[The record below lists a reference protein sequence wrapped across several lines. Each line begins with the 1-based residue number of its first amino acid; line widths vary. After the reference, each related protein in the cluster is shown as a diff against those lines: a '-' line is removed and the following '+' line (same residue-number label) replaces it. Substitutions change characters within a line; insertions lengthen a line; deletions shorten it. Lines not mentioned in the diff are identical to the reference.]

1 MMGLCPLLDTKA
13 KEAQPMK
20 NTGKILIFTALA
32 ALVCLTACENSKNS
46 DSSQVT
52 TVSQTAA
59 SESSLSDSSIVPAVT
74 SETVCETTTTTSA
87 SASATKQT
95 TSASTSVQTTSA
107 STSVQKTT
115 TSSSQTGKK
124 KTESTPDSSAS
135 DKKQSETKTGKVGV
149 GNYKLSLYDMD
160 GYPKWQFRNMYTD
173 RWLEADV
180 SASLNTELYSI
191 DVSVIENPPTVKEDG
206 RVSYKDIFV
215 PYQIIRSQQLKDT
228 KLFDSIVCY
237 YNVAY
242 KYTVRLEIELGGKYR
257 LANYSFAKDGS
268 PSAWLAKNADKYSS
282 VSSDPKDY
290 LFVLDHIDLNG

>member
-1 MMGLCPLLDTKA
+1 
-13 KEAQPMK
+13 MK

-32 ALVCLTACENSKNS
+32 ALVCLTACENSKSS
-46 DSSQVT
+46 DSSQVM

-87 SASATKQT
+87 SASATK
-95 TSASTSVQTTSA
+95 QTTSA

-215 PYQIIRSQQLKDT
+215 PYQIIRSQQLKDK

-268 PSAWLAKNADKYSS
+268 LSAWLAKNADKYSS